1 MATKKLRRIEINEPS
16 SNYFKIFNIQL
27 RKKDISNLIYFT
39 IRIVLLVIIPL
50 LLVITSLTITIMSL
64 QPSL

>member
-16 SNYFKIFNIQL
+16 SNYFMIFNIQL

-64 QPSL
+64 QPS

>member
-1 MATKKLRRIEINEPS
+1 MATKKLRRVEVNEPS

-27 RKKDISNLIYFT
+27 RKKDISNLIYFI

-50 LLVITSLTITIMSL
+50 LLAIISLTITIMSL